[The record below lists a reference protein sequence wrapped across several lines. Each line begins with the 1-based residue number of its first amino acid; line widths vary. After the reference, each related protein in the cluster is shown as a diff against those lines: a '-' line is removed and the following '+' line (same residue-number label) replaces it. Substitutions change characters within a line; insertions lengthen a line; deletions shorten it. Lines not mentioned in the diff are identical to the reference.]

1 MKLVNIKVP
10 DSGAQQV
17 AQAAKTA
24 MGATFVAGI
33 TAGALLA
40 FGTSKLV
47 AWLKAKRAAVLLSKP
62 TLFYWPARGRAEQ
75 IRLVLA
81 EAGVEWEQPS
91 FTITDATARDEYFA
105 DCRCKG
111 GNLTT
116 NVPML
121 YIDGRYLT
129 QSTAV
134 LKYAARKFGL
144 YPADAA
150 LAYDVDNLIAAA
162 DDLRSAN
169 YKPMPMMGGGAKE
182 KETYLAAL
190 PKHLD
195 NFARLL
201 GEREWFAPSGFSVA
215 DLTIYDTLDVAER
228 QVPGTLA
235 KYPTLKAFHARV
247 EARPNVAAWL
257 ASEMRA
263 KQFAFPPI

>member
-1 MKLVNIKVP
+1 MSSEISLPLYLDNNATTPCDPRVVEAMTPYLFQHPGNPASRSHAFGWAAREAVEVAREQVAALIGATAKEIVFT
-10 DSGAQQV
+10 SGA
-17 AQAAKTA
+17 TESDN
-24 MGATFVAGI
+24 
-33 TAGALLA
+33 LA
-40 FGTSKLV
+40 
-47 AWLKAKRAAVLLSKP
+47 
-62 TLFYWPARGRAEQ
+62 
-75 IRLVLA
+75 I
-81 EAGVEWEQPS
+81 
-91 FTITDATARDEYFA
+91 
-105 DCRCKG
+105 KG
-111 GNLTT
+111 
-116 NVPML
+116 
-121 YIDGRYLT
+121 
-129 QSTAV
+129 
-134 LKYAARKFGL
+134 AARYNAKKGKHIITVATEHKAILDSCHALEREGFEVTYLEVDAEGL
-144 YPADAA
+144 IS
-150 LAYDVDNLIAAA
+150 L